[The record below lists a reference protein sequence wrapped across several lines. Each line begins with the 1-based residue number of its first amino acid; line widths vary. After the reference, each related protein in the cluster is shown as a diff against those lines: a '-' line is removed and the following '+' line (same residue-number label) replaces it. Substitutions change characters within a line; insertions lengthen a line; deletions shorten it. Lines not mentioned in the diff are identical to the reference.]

1 MRNFFSNKKMISLLM
16 TVIAFITIL
25 SVSYN
30 RTGEI
35 PVLQQ
40 MSNDITSVFS
50 RVVATPIRFF
60 DRIFSV
66 VDNLHDTYSENE
78 RLKAELD
85 DIVRTQAENSALRA
99 ENADLQAQLELQST
113 LTEYQKI
120 SGTVIA
126 RNPDLWLDQ
135 IIIDRGERDGV
146 AIGMSVMSDNGLVG
160 RVTEVNPTSS
170 KVVLLTTAD
179 QKATQTSAE
188 IATESGT
195 VYGVVTDYDDL
206 RKELVMER
214 ITSEKE
220 IKKGEQIVTSG
231 LGGVVPRGLLIGKVS
246 EVTYDKYGLSQRVY
260 IEPAADF
267 DQIRYV
273 LVINREAEHYDFE
286 AKAKEETDK

>member
-1 MRNFFSNKKMISLLM
+1 MISLLM

-30 RTGEI
+30 RTGEA
-35 PVLQQ
+35 PFVQQ
-40 MSNDITSVFS
+40 VGNDITSVFS
-50 RVVATPIRFF
+50 RAVATPLRFF
-60 DRIFSV
+60 DRIFGA
-66 VDNLHDTYSENE
+66 VDNLHDTYSENK

-99 ENADLQAQLELQST
+99 ENADLQEQLELKST
-113 LTEYQKI
+113 LTDYQSI

-146 AIGMSVMSDNGLVG
+146 TIGMSVMSDNGLVG

-188 IATESGT
+188 ITTESGI
-195 VYGVVTDYDDL
+195 VYGVVTNFDDI

-220 IKKGEQIVTSG
+220 IKEGEEVVTSG
-231 LGGVVPRGLLIGKVS
+231 LGGVVPRGLLIGTVS

-260 IEPAADF
+260 IDPAADF

-273 LVINREAEHYDFE
+273 LVINREAEYYNDETE
-286 AKAKEETDK
+286 AGEE

>member
-1 MRNFFSNKKMISLLM
+1 M

-30 RTGEI
+30 RSGQI
-35 PVLQQ
+35 PVFQQ
-40 MSNDITSVFS
+40 LSNDVTSVFS
-50 RVVATPIRFF
+50 RVIATPVRFF
-60 DRIFSV
+60 DRVFSV
-66 VDNLHDTYSENE
+66 VDNLQDTYSENQ
-78 RLKAELD
+78 RLKEELD
-85 DIVRTQAENSALRA
+85 DIVRTQAENSALRS
-99 ENADLQAQLELQST
+99 ENDDLQAQLELKST

-146 AIGMSVMSDNGLVG
+146 EIGMSVVSDNGLVG
-160 RVTEVNPTSS
+160 RITEVNPTSA

-188 IATESGT
+188 INSEEGT
-195 VYGVVTDYDDL
+195 VYGVVTGYDDL
-206 RKELVMER
+206 RKELIMER
-214 ITSEKE
+214 ITSDQE
-220 IKKGEQIVTSG
+220 IKEGEEILTSG
-231 LGGVVPRGLLIGKVS
+231 LGGVVPRGLLIGTVS
-246 EVTYDKYGLSQRVY
+246 EVTYDEYGLSQRVY
-260 IEPAADF
+260 IDPAADF

-286 AKAKEETDK
+286 EKEESE